1 MRASGAKRRR
11 GLINIVVDAFLAA
24 SSDGDFDALLAVPRS
39 CRSGAIDPNV
49 WSGRALQENFR
60 RVGECVVLHQ
70 CIRPLTGASCAPGH
84 HGISARAS
92 SLPERPQGA
101 IWVTSVRMRRE
112 DRSSISFV
120 ILSQTSAGKAF
131 ELFALNYA
139 A

>member
-11 GLINIVVDAFLAA
+11 GLINIGVDAFLAA

-70 CIRPLTGASCAPGH
+70 CIRPLIGAFVLRAIM
-84 HGISARAS
+84 GISARAI
-92 SLPERPQGA
+92 SLADRPQRDHSGHQ
-101 IWVTSVRMRRE
+101 
-112 DRSSISFV
+112 SSHAPGRP
-120 ILSQTSAGKAF
+120 ILHLVCNPLADLGR
-131 ELFALNYA
+131 
-139 A
+139 